1 MSQFAVVL
9 EVRSCSPSAR
19 NWSVHDVMQSF
30 SRFKVN
36 CYQIFEVAP
45 SLYMVDVRKVAGDTL
60 EYHKVCSVCISSFI
74 LIILLGTVS
83 PNEIYFSQ
91 PRPKGP
97 SSLDPID
104 GQDHPRG
111 LYLALS
117 SNIDRF
123 MNAHVWNLSNR
134 HQRSTSSTFSPSI
147 LHALW
152 FENLAIAA
160 TNLHPKLIA
169 VLQELMQ
176 QAWQHNLEAN
186 WSFCEIHTSEDD
198 HLLARHRHWWELHP
212 EQRDFWLSMTWAA
225 VKYGNALE
233 DGISWWFL
241 KLGVVMVPE
250 AASAGDICT
259 IAESLVDETRELAAP
274 DDWIAGPSRGT
285 CRRCGC
291 TGPPFARGPQVSLT
305 ITEYLHAQVN

>member
-1 MSQFAVVL
+1 MLDKHLAFVNLHILIHVLLTLQLRLEGTSYNRMSQFAVVL

-60 EYHKVCSVCISSFI
+60 EYHRVCSVCISSFI

-123 MNAHVWNLSNR
+123 MNAHV
-134 HQRSTSSTFSPSI
+134 
-147 LHALW
+147 
-152 FENLAIAA
+152 
-160 TNLHPKLIA
+160 
-169 VLQELMQ
+169 
-176 QAWQHNLEAN
+176 
-186 WSFCEIHTSEDD
+186 
-198 HLLARHRHWWELHP
+198 
-212 EQRDFWLSMTWAA
+212 
-225 VKYGNALE
+225 
-233 DGISWWFL
+233 
-241 KLGVVMVPE
+241 
-250 AASAGDICT
+250 
-259 IAESLVDETRELAAP
+259 
-274 DDWIAGPSRGT
+274 
-285 CRRCGC
+285 
-291 TGPPFARGPQVSLT
+291 
-305 ITEYLHAQVN
+305 